1 VFVTITTRAA
11 LILGVGLSILGASPT
26 RLWAQPQLD
35 LVSVATDGTPA
46 LIETGL
52 TFPVFSG
59 NGRFVAFTSP
69 AANLVDGDTN
79 AMRDVFVRDLLTRT
93 TTRVSIGSDG
103 HQGDAGTDY
112 HVSLNY
118 DGTLVAFGSQAG
130 LDTPHLNTGCGGTN
144 PAGPCTDIYL
154 RDRTRGLT
162 TILSVAANGD
172 ASNGHSSDPRI
183 SADGRFVVFSSAATN
198 LVPGDTN
205 GVLDV
210 FLRDLAART
219 TTRLSVTST
228 GAEATGASLG
238 AHISA
243 NGNVVAFVSEATLVS
258 EPDPT
263 CQASSCRRAYVLDR
277 TTGTLTRI
285 PLPASGVSP
294 SGAVVDGVDL
304 TPDGRLIAVT
314 VERAG
319 DSLFALSTTTMFI
332 YDRQTQQI
340 EVLAERSGGGGET
353 AINASG
359 RFVSIGVGTHRGGI
373 TFPGLTFDRQTH
385 ATVPASDLPAATG
398 IFEPAVQYTADG
410 LRALIVQTLRISL
423 VSHDADLDGLP
434 DAWETQFGLNPNDPA
449 DAAADADGDGA
460 SNLQE
465 YFAGT
470 QPKGTFK
477 RYFAEGAANSFFSTR
492 FALFNPTDQNTTAI
506 VELLGANGQFRSTT
520 VPLAPHGWGSVTLNE
535 LTVLQPDQDF
545 STIIESDAPIVADR
559 TMSWD
564 KSGYGSH
571 AETSMAAPS
580 TTWYLA
586 EGSTGGSFDLFY
598 LLQNPGDTIA
608 NVTVNYLLPA
618 LQTPIVKHYSVA
630 PKSRLTIYVDQE
642 GDPLAATD
650 VSAKIT
656 ADQPILAE
664 RAMYFSTPTQAFAA
678 GHEGA
683 AVDAPATSWFF
694 AEGATG
700 SFLDLFLLLANAEAT
715 DATVQ
720 ITYLLPDGSS
730 IVKTYNVAAQSRL
743 TINVDFE
750 DPALKDTPV
759 SAIVESKNAVPIIAE
774 RAMWWPSPNWYEAHL
789 SAGAT
794 TTGTRWALAEGLV
807 TTTPGTETETYF
819 LIANT
824 STTPGTADVTLY
836 LADGTSTTKTFT
848 LPATSRTNVQV
859 RVEFPDVADK
869 GGFGTII
876 QSSGPQIV
884 VERAMYNN
892 AAGQVWAAGTDAL
905 GTKLQ

>member
-1 VFVTITTRAA
+1 MTNTTRAT
-11 LILGVGLSILGASPT
+11 LILCVGLFILAASPT

-46 LIETGL
+46 QLETGL

-79 AMRDVFVRDLLTRT
+79 GVRDVFVRDLLTRT
-93 TTRVSIGSDG
+93 TARVSVGSDG
-103 HQGDAGTDY
+103 HQGDENSDY
-112 HVSLNY
+112 SASLNY

-130 LDTPHLNTGCGGTN
+130 LDSPHANTGCKGFFPTE
-144 PAGPCTDIYL
+144 ACTDIYL

-162 TILSVAANGD
+162 TVLSVAANGG
-172 ASNGHSSDPRI
+172 AANNHSSDPRI
-183 SADGRFVVFSSAATN
+183 SADGRFVVFTSAASN

-205 GVLDV
+205 GVVDV

-228 GAEATGASLG
+228 GGEATAASLG

-243 NGNVVAFVSEATLVS
+243 NGSVVAFVSEAILAGD
-258 EPDPT
+258 PDPT
-263 CQASSCRRAYVLDR
+263 CRPNYCRRAYVLDR
-277 TTGTLTRI
+277 TTGVLTRVPI
-285 PLPASGVSP
+285 PATGLSSSG
-294 SGAVVDGVDL
+294 GIVDAVDL
-304 TPDGRLIAVT
+304 TPDGRLIAVS
-314 VERAG
+314 VERLGEASNG
-319 DSLFALSTTTMFI
+319 LSTTMMFI
-332 YDRQTQQI
+332 YDRQTQQT
-340 EVLAERSGGGGET
+340 EVLAERTGGGGEI
-353 AINASG
+353 AISASG
-359 RFVSIGVGTHRGGI
+359 RFVSIGFGVLRGGFM
-373 TFPGLTFDRQTH
+373 TAGLTFDRQTH
-385 ATVPASDLPAATG
+385 ATVPASDLPPATYV
-398 IFEPAVQYTADG
+398 FDPAVQYTADG
-410 LRALIVQTLRISL
+410 LRALIVQNSRISL

-470 QPKGTFK
+470 QPKGAFK

-535 LTVLQPDQDF
+535 STLLQPDQDF

-618 LQTPIVKHYSVA
+618 PQAPIVKHYAVA

-642 GDPLAATD
+642 GDTLAATD

-700 SFLDLFLLLANAEAT
+700 SFFDLFLLLANAEAT

-836 LADGTSTTKTFT
+836 LADGTSTTRTFT

-859 RVEFPDVADK
+859 RAEFPDVVDK